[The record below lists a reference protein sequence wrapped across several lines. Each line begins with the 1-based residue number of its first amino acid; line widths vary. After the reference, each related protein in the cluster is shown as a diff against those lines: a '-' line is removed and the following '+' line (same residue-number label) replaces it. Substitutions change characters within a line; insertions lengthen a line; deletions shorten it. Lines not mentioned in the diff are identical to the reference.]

1 MIAIRKWNCIN
12 QLRSPYKAF
21 FFQCQLQLTVHTLA
35 VIERVKKR
43 KSDTCELKLVV
54 FIYSIAVFHRSWKN
68 TSTSSTKTQIP
79 NLKLLVRSLATIV
92 VQCSV
97 GKRLTFVRWHSVTEF
112 QPTYCFT
119 AAKATVTATAVAAAL
134 LWIACG
140 KQTLNRQFILHISC
154 ANETIIR
161 D

>member
-21 FFQCQLQLTVHTLA
+21 FSMSVATYSTHILA

-68 TSTSSTKTQIP
+68 TSTTSTKTQIP
-79 NLKLLVRSLATIV
+79 NLKLLVRSLTTIVV

-119 AAKATVTATAVAAAL
+119 AAIAAAATAAAL

>member
-1 MIAIRKWNCIN
+1 MRSESGIASTNSALHTKH
-12 QLRSPYKAF
+12 

-68 TSTSSTKTQIP
+68 TSTTSTKTQIP
-79 NLKLLVRSLATIV
+79 NLKLLVRSLTTIVV

-119 AAKATVTATAVAAAL
+119 AATATAAAAAAAL